1 MDLRFTETNS
11 ADDQAGQAFG
21 LDGNLYLPVV
31 LTGLG
36 GIGLFGI
43 LGLVI
48 HFPYA
53 VAGAVAAAPC
63 ALTLLWVLL
72 LRRGKSAGYDR
83 DKLDDLA
90 GGSHFGPVAARQ
102 REVMA

>member
-11 ADDQAGQAFG
+11 ADDKAGRAFG

-31 LTGLG
+31 VTGVG

-48 HFPYA
+48 RFPHA
-53 VAGAVAAAPC
+53 VAGAVAGVPC
-63 ALTLLWVLL
+63 AVTLLWVLL
-72 LRRGKSAGYDR
+72 LRRGKPAGYDR
-83 DKLDDLA
+83 DKLEDLV
-90 GGSHFGPVAARQ
+90 GGGHFGPVAARQ
-102 REVMA
+102 PEVMA

>member
-31 LTGLG
+31 LTGVG

-53 VAGAVAAAPC
+53 VAGAVAVAPC

-72 LRRGKSAGYDR
+72 LRRGKPAGYDR
-83 DKLDDLA
+83 DKLEDLT
-90 GGSHFGPVAARQ
+90 GGGHFGPVAARQ
-102 REVMA
+102 REVVA

>member
-11 ADDQAGQAFG
+11 ADDHAGQAFG

-31 LTGLG
+31 LTGVG

-53 VAGAVAAAPC
+53 VAGAVAATPC
-63 ALTLLWVLL
+63 VLTVLWVLL
-72 LRRGKSAGYDR
+72 LRRGKPAGYDR
-83 DKLDDLA
+83 DKLEDLV
-90 GGSHFGPVAARQ
+90 GGGHFVPEPARQ
-102 REVMA
+102 REMLA

>member
-11 ADDQAGQAFG
+11 ADDKAGQAFG

-31 LTGLG
+31 VTGVG

-48 HFPYA
+48 HFPYV
-53 VAGAVAAAPC
+53 VAGAVAVAPSV
-63 ALTLLWVLL
+63 LTLLWVLL
-72 LRRGKSAGYDR
+72 LRRGKPAGYDR
-83 DKLDDLA
+83 DKLEDLVS
-90 GGSHFGPVAARQ
+90 GGHFGPVVARQ
-102 REVMA
+102 REVFA